1 MTDDSQ
7 TDAPKPGRTPAEE
20 IRLDF
25 DRVSRTGIGE
35 AIFCAGKSNVQLRE
49 IAVRIR
55 DAGKPML
62 FTRFE
67 AEQHTAIADLLPANF
82 DYDPVS
88 RTGFHARLG
97 TMRSKQTVA
106 VVTGG
111 SADVPVAREASRTL
125 EFYGHEPLDLFD
137 LGVAGL
143 WRLTEQLPAIRATKV
158 VIAVAGMEA
167 ALPTVLAGLIEGVII
182 AVPTS
187 VGYGV
192 ATGGQAAL
200 TSLLASCAPGIS
212 VVNIDNGYGAA
223 CVALRT
229 LNQLTREV

>member
-1 MTDDSQ
+1 MT
-7 TDAPKPGRTPAEE
+7 EE
-20 IRLDF
+20 VRLDF
-25 DRVSRTGIGE
+25 DRASRTGIGE
-35 AIFCAGKSNVQLRE
+35 AIFCAGKSDDQLRE
-49 IAVRIR
+49 IAVRIE
-55 DAGKPML
+55 AAQKPML
-62 FTRFE
+62 FTRLE
-67 AEQHTAIADLLPANF
+67 PSQHAAMLDLLPDGF

-88 RTGFHARLG
+88 RTAFHAPAGRH
-97 TMRSKQTVA
+97 RSRNAVA

-137 LGVAGL
+137 VGVAGL
-143 WRLTEQLPAIRATKV
+143 WRLTEQLPALRQTQV

-167 ALPTVLAGLIEGVII
+167 ALPTVLAGLISSVII

-192 ATGGQAAL
+192 AAGGQAAL
-200 TSLLASCAPGIS
+200 SSLLASCAPGIS

-223 CVALRT
+223 CVALRN
-229 LNQLTREV
+229 LNQLGDT